1 MRALL
6 LVIGLLLAPLGV
18 HAESLLLVPAAV
30 FDGTARHAGWAVLVR
45 EGRIAAAG
53 PAASIDA
60 PRDARRIELAGMT
73 LLPGLI
79 DAHSHILLHPYDET
93 PWTDQVLTESP
104 AERVARAT
112 VHLRAHLRAGFTTL
126 RDLGTEGAGYADVG
140 LRQALAKGVIE
151 GPRLV
156 VAGPAIVATGSY
168 GPKGFA
174 PHVAVPLG
182 AEEADG
188 TELIRVARRQI
199 GHGVDVVKVYADY
212 RWGPKG
218 EARPTFSLEELAS
231 LVTIAADAGRPVI
244 AHAATAEGMRRAA
257 LAGVRS
263 IEHGDGGTPEVFALM
278 AARGVHFCPTL
289 AAGEAIAAYGGWRK
303 GSDPE
308 PVQVAQK
315 KKSFAAALAAGVA
328 ICMGS
333 DVGVFT
339 HGDSVREMELMV
351 EYGMT
356 PTAVLGAATAT
367 NARLLGLEDEI
378 GRIAPGLE
386 ADLVAVEGNP
396 SETIS
401 ALRRVRLV
409 IQGGRVV
416 FERKR
421 NDTPEP

>member
-1 MRALL
+1 MRRLLFSFALL
-6 LVIGLLLAPLGV
+6 CVPFSASAG
-18 HAESLLLVPAAV
+18 SLLLTPDAV
-30 FDGTARHAGWAVLVR
+30 FDGTARHAGWAVLVSD
-45 EGRIAAAG
+45 GRVAAAG
-53 PAASIDA
+53 PAASIAVPDGVQ
-60 PRDARRIELAGMT
+60 RVDLAGMT

-79 DAHSHILLHPYDET
+79 EAHSHILLHPYDET
-93 PWTDQVLTESP
+93 SWTDQVLRESR

-140 LRQALAKGVIE
+140 LRDALAKGVIE

-188 TELIRVARRQI
+188 TTLIRVARRQI

-212 RWGPKG
+212 RWGPNG
-218 EARPTFSLEELAS
+218 TARPTFALEELAS

-244 AHAATAEGMRRAA
+244 AHATTAEGMRRAA

-263 IEHGDGGTPEVFALM
+263 IEHGDEGTPEVFALM
-278 AARGVHFCPTL
+278 AARHVVWCPTL
-289 AAGEAIAAYGGWRK
+289 AAGEAIAAYAGWHKGRDPVPARVARK
-303 GSDPE
+303 K
-308 PVQVAQK
+308 AT
-315 KKSFAAALAAGVA
+315 FRAALAAGVE

-356 PTAVLGAATAT
+356 PAAVLGAATAT

-378 GRIAPGLE
+378 GRIAPGFD
-386 ADLVAVEGNP
+386 ADLVAVAGDP
-396 SETIS
+396 TRDIS
-401 ALRRVRLV
+401 ALRAVALVVRH
-409 IQGGRVV
+409 GRVI
-416 FERKR
+416 FHPGGDE
-421 NDTPEP
+421 THAP